1 MGWFWDFSQG
11 IQPSPPGFG
20 AKILKIEAKS
30 AVKSEKPP
38 DHRIQKKII
47 NIFPEGRLVLQWL
60 TTAVLNHT
68 DGQVPINSCQHLRM
82 SRKILLS

>member
-20 AKILKIEAKS
+20 GKILKIEAKS

-38 DHRIQKKII
+38 DHRIQKK
-47 NIFPEGRLVLQWL
+47 LL
-60 TTAVLNHT
+60 TFSLKE
-68 DGQVPINSCQHLRM
+68 DWFFSGLPQQF
-82 SRKILLS
+82 